1 MEEMKKY
8 EADPVNQ
15 GIPEKYKGDVEKKP
29 RKKRV
34 PKAKPPKKPRVSMGG
49 IQLATVHPFSGE
61 VRLLPVQPPADIA
74 NDAQAVERWAAT
86 QDMLVGQVGIKMI
99 RVYNATLVVEA
110 ETKIRAGL
118 VIKPEV
124 KDEQVAPSGDAV
136 Q

>member
-1 MEEMKKY
+1 MSEEVVQ
-8 EADPVNQ
+8 ET
-15 GIPEKYKGDVEKKP
+15 VEKKP

-34 PKAKPPKKPRVSMGG
+34 PKAKPPKKQRVSMGG

-61 VRLLPVQPPADIA
+61 VRLLTVQPPADIA
-74 NDAQAVERWAAT
+74 NDAQAVERWAST
-86 QDMLVGQVGIKMI
+86 QDKLVGQEGIKMI
-99 RVYNATLVVEA
+99 RIYNATLVVEA

-124 KDEQVAPSGDAV
+124 KEEQAVSGDVAV